1 MTKNE
6 RNHEAMLV
14 NTDEVIGQ
22 NADKFQP
29 SSAYEP
35 AKSNLDESIATIKSL
50 GNTQDELQH
59 ASAAPRNSAREAA
72 SMPIFQL
79 SNVIASFAYAT
90 GNISLAEK
98 VKITLSDLKRLPD
111 GDLVTRFTTILN
123 TGNEYASALI
133 EYGVTEEILT
143 SDNELFNVYKVEIQ
157 KQALRVLE
165 LKEVTKQ
172 LKQEFKVADNCLK
185 PFDKMVEAKRVSDPV
200 WYSLYQ
206 SARIIKRSPASRV
219 SAKGK
224 VFDAVTNQPLTGAVL
239 TVSKVENGKAFTS
252 GPDLSKIVKIKS
264 AGGGFDM
271 KSLPTGAYLFTVSYA
286 GYADQQT
293 TVYINEGVLTR
304 VELPL
309 SRIA

>member
-29 SSAYEP
+29 SSAYET
-35 AKSNLDESIATIKSL
+35 AKSNLDNSIATLKVL

-59 ASAAPRNSAREAA
+59 ASAAPKNSAREAA

-79 SNVIASFAYAT
+79 ANVIASFAYAT
-90 GNISLAEK
+90 GNISLSEK
-98 VKITLSDLKRLPD
+98 VKITLSDLKKLPD
-111 GDLVTRFTTILN
+111 GDLVTRFTTFLN
-123 TGNEYASALI
+123 TGNEYAPALI

-143 SDNELFNVYKVEIQ
+143 SDTELFNVYKVEIQ

-172 LKQEFKVADNCLK
+172 LKKELKVADNCLM

-206 SARIIKRSPASRV
+206 SARIIKHSPASRV

-224 VFDAVTNQPLTGAVL
+224 VFDAVTNQPLPGAVL
-239 TVSKVENGKAFTS
+239 TVCKVENGKAFTS
-252 GPDLSKIVKIKS
+252 GPDLAKNVKVKS
-264 AGGGFDM
+264 AGGGFDL
-271 KSLPTGAYLFTVSYA
+271 KSLTTGAYLFTVSYA